1 MTRPY
6 SNDLRERLATSVAA
20 GRSCRE
26 TAALFGV
33 SVATVVR
40 CSQRWRQSGSAAAK
54 PQGGARRQMVLRD
67 ERAWLAA
74 RLAEE
79 PHATVRQLTAELG
92 ARGIKTC
99 KTTVW
104 AFLVREGLSF
114 PSRGPARRR
123 AGPTRRRPAATAV
136 DRLPGQG

>member
-1 MTRPY
+1 
-6 SNDLRERLATSVAA
+6 
-20 GRSCRE
+20 
-26 TAALFGV
+26 LFGV

>member
-26 TAALFGV
+26 TATLFGV

-40 CSQRWRQSGSAAAK
+40 CSQRWRKSGSAAAK
-54 PQGGARRQMVLRD
+54 PQGGARRRVVLKD
-67 ERAWLAA
+67 ERGWLEA

-79 PHATVRQLTAELG
+79 PHATVRQLAGEL
-92 ARGIKTC
+92 ATRGIKAS

-114 PSRGPARRR
+114 PPDGPARRR
-123 AGPTRRRPAATAV
+123 AGSQGRRPAAPAV
-136 DRLPGQG
+136 AKASSQG

>member
-54 PQGGARRQMVLRD
+54 PQGGARRQMVLKD

-74 RLAEE
+74 RLAAE
-79 PHATVRQLTAELG
+79 PHATVRQLAAELA
-92 ARGIKTC
+92 ARGIRTC

-104 AFLVREGLSF
+104 SFIVREGLSF

-123 AGPTRRRPAATAV
+123 AGPLGRQAAARAV
-136 DRLPGQG
+136 ARAPRQD

>member
-26 TAALFGV
+26 TAALFEV

-54 PQGGARRQMVLRD
+54 PQGGARRRVVLKD
-67 ERAWLAA
+67 ERGWLEA

-79 PHATVRQLTAELG
+79 PHATVRQLAGEL
-92 ARGIKTC
+92 ATRGIKVS

-114 PSRGPARRR
+114 PPRGPARRR
-123 AGPTRRRPAATAV
+123 AGSQGRRTAATAV